1 MVANRRITD
10 LSDYTSVLPY
20 ASELF
25 GVYQPMIGWRS
36 ARQQQRVRPGFD
48 EVMDGLLRSLAKRY
62 LGDASEV
69 RFDPETCEADIGRI
83 GIGRLLG
90 PRLVVDSTSQ
100 LLTAIAANLP
110 ADPPSDQEWDRYVN
124 PDRVQQLLNANVA
137 HYYVEQF
144 HRLCSQS
151 RQHRNASELGDLVA
165 MQTAGIRYESAL
177 SGALLNLAA
186 AKQYALLRRLFY
198 VEPTENPQA
207 VNDNIVALLNADDPF
222 SMFDPNKDISRVSLS
237 PLGIV
242 HLFRQ
247 FFFELDSFLG
257 TPVGHVWLSPG
268 SMVELIEISTRRT
281 YTERIVEQSTETTK
295 RTEDSSTD
303 RDELSEAVKSDNK
316 NDLKLGASLTVNQSW
331 GSGSATATGSMNL
344 ETTQDT
350 ARENTHKRMREQSS
364 KLTSEIKQNYK
375 STFKTI
381 NETIDTSSKRY
392 VLNNT
397 TGDLIN
403 YELRRKMRQV
413 GVQIQDVGTYLC
425 WETFVDEP
433 GADLGLANLVNI
445 AKPADLEPV
454 PAQSGQQYPPDKS
467 ASFTGS
473 VSWTFDNNN
482 PHVNGPDGF
491 LPLGGIALPQAPEG
505 YELKYP
511 GSVIDLVQISGSGE
525 DFAGVWAFKGKL
537 DAANIQVGPYIAGVL
552 RWNERIDFVVG
563 GVVAFTATAA
573 AKAAIDTANAANDAA
588 KNDATLENARKTQ
601 AAFVDAAKARIEAAS
616 GISTRKYEDLREEE
630 RIIVYRRLIS
640 SLMSAAT
647 YNLPVPESPAPDH
660 TRHVMSELLNSIF
673 DIDKMLYF
681 VAPEWWKPRTH
692 AHQFLAQE
700 SNEAIFDKNVTNW
713 ADGQTRPDN
722 YYITEKSQYARMG
735 SSLGWLLQLDG
746 DDLRNAFLNAPWVK
760 AVIPVRPG
768 KELEATNWLQQ
779 MHVEGTDGLDGLYHA
794 PDAELAEI
802 RAALGI
808 EAVTIADAIKYLC
821 GKVAEKYQ
829 SSLKVGRYPAEEI
842 NDDNR
847 VSATPVDKVYE
858 HGFYPLQGG
867 FRAVTS
873 EPFEVFDQ
881 WIEVLPTDQVVPV
894 EVAYDPKTGRQK
906 L

>member
-1 MVANRRITD
+1 
-10 LSDYTSVLPY
+10 
-20 ASELF
+20 
-25 GVYQPMIGWRS
+25 
-36 ARQQQRVRPGFD
+36 
-48 EVMDGLLRSLAKRY
+48 MDGLLHSLAKRY
-62 LGDASEV
+62 LGDVSDAMFNSQ
-69 RFDPETCEADIGRI
+69 TCEAEIGRI
-83 GIGRLLG
+83 GIGHLLG
-90 PRLVVDSTSQ
+90 PRVVTDSTSQ
-100 LLTAIAANLP
+100 LLTGIAAGLP
-110 ADPPSDQEWDRYVN
+110 ADPPREEDWEKYVN
-124 PDRVQQLLNANVA
+124 PDLVQHLLDSRVKDFYVEDFREACSRLRQREYVSALRDIGAAQTARVQ
-137 HYYVEQF
+137 H
-144 HRLCSQS
+144 
-151 RQHRNASELGDLVA
+151 
-165 MQTAGIRYESAL
+165 ESAL
-177 SGALLNLAA
+177 AAALLDLMARKN
-186 AKQYALLRRLFY
+186 YPLLRRMFY
-198 VEPTENPQA
+198 IEPLLDSQA
-207 VNDNIVALLNADDPF
+207 VTDDIVAQLNADDPF
-222 SMFDPNKDISRVSLS
+222 ATFDPNKDISSVSLS

-281 YTERIVEQSTETTK
+281 YTEQIIEQSTETTQK
-295 RTEDSSTD
+295 TETSTTD
-303 RDELSEAVKSDNK
+303 RDELSEAVKADNK

-331 GSGSATATGSMNL
+331 GSGSATATGSLNL

-364 KLTSEIKQNYK
+364 KLSSEIKQNYK

-413 GVQIQDVGTYLC
+413 GVQVQDVGTYLC

-433 GADLGLANLVNI
+433 GTDLGLANLVNI

-454 PAQSGQQYPPDKS
+454 PAQSMQQYPPDKS
-467 ASFTGS
+467 VSFTGG
-473 VSWTFDNNN
+473 VSWTFDNTRRF
-482 PHVNGPDGF
+482 NGPDGF
-491 LPLGGIALPQAPEG
+491 LPLGAISLPPAPDG

-511 GSVIDLVQISGSGE
+511 GSIVDIVQVSGTGE
-525 DFAGVWAFKGKL
+525 DFAGAWAFKGKL
-537 DAANIQVGPYIAGVL
+537 VDAANVQVGVAIGPGGMK
-552 RWNERIDFVVG
+552 WDERIDFVVG
-563 GVVAFTATAA
+563 GVVAFTPTAA
-573 AKAAIDTANAANDAA
+573 TKSAIDAANAANADAVTA
-588 KNDATLENARKTQ
+588 ATLENARKTQ
-601 AAFVDAAKARIEAAS
+601 AAFVDAAKLRIEAAS
-616 GISTRKYEDLREEE
+616 GINTRKYEDLREEE
-630 RIIVYRRLIS
+630 RIVVYRRLIS

-647 YNLPVPESPAPDH
+647 YDLPESPTNDH
-660 TRHVMSELLNSIF
+660 TRHVMAELLNSIF

-692 AHQFLAQE
+692 SHQFLAQE
-700 SNEAIFDKNVTNW
+700 SNQAIFDNNVTNW
-713 ADGQTRPDN
+713 ADGQARPDN

-779 MHVEGTDGLDGLYHA
+779 MHVEGTDGLDGMYHA
-794 PDAELAEI
+794 SADELDEI

-808 EAVTIADAIKYLC
+808 NDVTIADAIKYLC
-821 GKVAEKYQ
+821 AKVAQKYQ
-829 SSLKVGRYPAEEI
+829 ESLKVGRYPAAEI

-906 L
+906 